1 VREPESPSAGDQLGR
16 EEIRE
21 EGWLTHAWIGGFCGG
36 TRDGGDSV
44 ETPLVGASGADKNEG
59 RLLGGLKKREKRI
72 KRLK

>member
-21 EGWLTHAWIGGFCGG
+21 EGWLTHAWIEDFGGA
-36 TRDGGDSV
+36 TMV

-59 RLLGGLKKREKRI
+59 RLLGGLKKENE
-72 KRLK
+72 